1 MEIFKRFLQDPEF
14 DQLNNMVRWN
24 GANRIKD
31 ETVAHHSYIVS
42 WFSRVLAE
50 EIFEDDS
57 IKLKVVSFALFHD
70 FDEMFTG
77 DILNPFKYNE
87 YNGVEVRNSID
98 EFLKFKIKNKFKT
111 DSKTDK
117 MFVNLLTKDFP
128 DFVSKLV
135 KICDWISMYFYLKKE
150 FDLGN
155 KSLDKQRDF
164 CIRSIK
170 TSCDDFL
177 FSLNSYN
184 IDFKVNLEVINEIKN
199 LELS

>member
-98 EFLKFKIKNKFKT
+98 EFLKFKIKTFQ
-111 DSKTDK
+111 
-117 MFVNLLTKDFP
+117 L
-128 DFVSKLV
+128 
-135 KICDWISMYFYLKKE
+135 
-150 FDLGN
+150 
-155 KSLDKQRDF
+155 
-164 CIRSIK
+164 
-170 TSCDDFL
+170 
-177 FSLNSYN
+177 
-184 IDFKVNLEVINEIKN
+184 
-199 LELS
+199 